1 MANQIY
7 SNIVLTETDRAILSS
22 YKRMCDGL
30 SDYLGSGYEFVLHS
44 LEDLDH
50 SVIKIINGH
59 YTSRKEG
66 SPITDLAL
74 NMLDKIQEENL
85 AGYFSYSSRNRKGE
99 PLRSTTITV
108 IGENERVIGLLC
120 INFYLNTPLSSVID
134 SLIRATPENISH
146 ASAENFVNNPSELIA
161 DAVEEVRKEVVADAN
176 ITTQNR
182 NKEIVLRL
190 AARGI
195 FRLKDSVVLCAELL
209 GVSKN
214 TIYMH
219 LRNNS

>member
-7 SNIVLTETDRAILSS
+7 NNIVLTETDRAILSS
-22 YKRMCDGL
+22 YKQMCDGL

-74 NMLDKIQEENL
+74 NMLDKIQEEEL
-85 AGYFSYSSRNRKGE
+85 VGYFSYSSRNRKGE

-161 DAVEEVRKEVVADAN
+161 DAVEEVRKEVMADPN

>member
-7 SNIVLTETDRAILSS
+7 NNIVLTETDRAILSS
-22 YKRMCDGL
+22 YKQMCDGL
-30 SDYLGSGYEFVLHS
+30 SDYLGSGYEVVLHS

-74 NMLDKIQEENL
+74 NMLDKIQEEEL

-146 ASAENFVNNPSELIA
+146 ASAQNFVNNPSELIA
-161 DAVEEVRKEVVADAN
+161 DAVEEVRKEVMADPN

>member
-7 SNIVLTETDRAILSS
+7 NNIVLTETDRAILSS
-22 YKRMCDGL
+22 YKQMCAGL

-74 NMLDKIQEENL
+74 NMLDKIQEEEL

-161 DAVEEVRKEVVADAN
+161 DAVEEVRKEVMADPN

>member
-7 SNIVLTETDRAILSS
+7 NNIVLTETDRAILSS
-22 YKRMCDGL
+22 YKHMCDCL

-74 NMLDKIQEENL
+74 NMLDKIQEEEL

-161 DAVEEVRKEVVADAN
+161 DAVEEVRKEVMAAPN

>member
-66 SPITDLAL
+66 SPITDLAWTKYRR
-74 NMLDKIQEENL
+74 KISPDTFPIP
-85 AGYFSYSSRNRKGE
+85 AVTGRASRCG
-99 PLRSTTITV
+99 PQPS
-108 IGENERVIGLLC
+108 
-120 INFYLNTPLSSVID
+120 PLSARTSVL
-134 SLIRATPENISH
+134 SVCC
-146 ASAENFVNNPSELIA
+146 ASTFI
-161 DAVEEVRKEVVADAN
+161 
-176 ITTQNR
+176 
-182 NKEIVLRL
+182 
-190 AARGI
+190 
-195 FRLKDSVVLCAELL
+195 
-209 GVSKN
+209 
-214 TIYMH
+214 
-219 LRNNS
+219 

>member
-7 SNIVLTETDRAILSS
+7 NNIVLTETDRAILSS
-22 YKRMCDGL
+22 YKQICDGL

-74 NMLDKIQEENL
+74 NMLDKIQEEEL

-120 INFYLNTPLSSVID
+120 INFYLNTPLASVINTLMKTD
-134 SLIRATPENISH
+134 GG
-146 ASAENFVNNPSELIA
+146 ASVGREENFADSPSQLVGDTIAETKRVVMA
-161 DAVEEVRKEVVADAN
+161 DADIAVHDK
-176 ITTQNR
+176 
-182 NKEIVLRL
+182 NKEIMEV
-190 AARGI
+190 
-195 FRLKDSVVLCAELL
+195 
-209 GVSKN
+209 
-214 TIYMH
+214 
-219 LRNNS
+219 